1 MTKHYILSFLAVML
15 QAPAFAQMDIASA
28 RQQSLGSTVTISG
41 IVTNGA
47 ELGNIRYIQDATAGL
62 PAFPGSGSV
71 PGFAA
76 TVIRGDSISVT
87 GILVDFNGLLEISP
101 ITNYTIH
108 TSGNALPAPI
118 DLDLQHTLEEYEGS
132 VGRCASVTFK
142 ESGFF
147 TANNLYTIV
156 DPGGHEAVVYIRNGS
171 PIAGTLIPSGAIDLL
186 AIVSDFNGIQL
197 LPRDTD
203 DFIPVGELFFTQLL
217 RQRELSTSSVT
228 FDWMTNIP
236 AEAIISTTYPDLTI
250 RIDTIFA
257 DKDHHTFTL
266 DDLQA
271 GTFYQVSVN
280 AIRPGI
286 NIAGNR
292 IWMSTAS
299 GFDNPIDVY
308 FTQSADPAY
317 SMGPLPVTTSGDAIW
332 DALLT
337 WIATAEST
345 IDVCIYNINE
355 VPIVAALEQ
364 AWQKGVRVRLIA
376 AAATSNTALDPLPS
390 FPVIFG
396 NTAGLMH
403 NKFVIIDA
411 GIPKQSCLWTGS
423 MNFTTP
429 QIYDHY
435 NNMVMLRDPT
445 IAKAY
450 TWEFNEMWGSQD
462 EFPDETQSRFGSK
475 KKDNTP
481 HLFRMG
487 STLVELYF
495 SPSDRT
501 NYYIDEKI
509 KQATNNIS
517 FALLTFTKDDLAESF
532 IANYKM
538 GINVRGI
545 IDNINDNGSEY
556 ALLIQNGVPVK
567 DHTPSTILHHK
578 YAIMDEAMV
587 VTGSHNW
594 SNAANS
600 INDENTV
607 IIHDAAVANVFRQ
620 EFEARWNELAPLSV
634 SHPQEWTMRFSVW
647 DVKDNL
653 VWVRSETTQ
662 EESGYWQILNVLGHT
677 IFSGKTTAC
686 PEGTAWHQLELPLL
700 PDGPYILQWC
710 NQHIPR
716 AQMFIVR

>member
-1 MTKHYILSFLAVML
+1 MTKHYILSFLAGILLV
-15 QAPAFAQMDIASA
+15 PALAQMDIASA
-28 RQQSLGSTVTISG
+28 RQQSLGSTVTIRG

-62 PAFPGSGSV
+62 PAFPGSGSI

-76 TVIRGDSISVT
+76 TVNRGDSISVT

-101 ITNYTIH
+101 IIDFTIH
-108 TSGNALPAPI
+108 TSGNPLPVPI
-118 DLDLQHTLEEYEGS
+118 DLDLQHSIEEYEGL
-132 VGRCASVTFK
+132 VGRCTSVTFK

-147 TANNLYTIV
+147 TANNLYTII

-171 PIAGTLIPSGAIDLL
+171 PIVGTLIPSGAIDLL
-186 AIVSDFNGIQL
+186 AIVSDFNGSQL
-197 LPRDTD
+197 LPRDAE

-217 RQRELSTSSVT
+217 RQRDLSTSTVT
-228 FDWMTNIP
+228 FDWKTNIP
-236 AEAIISTTYPDLTI
+236 AEALITTTYPDLTI
-250 RIDTIFA
+250 RMDTIFA
-257 DKDHHTFTL
+257 NKAQHTFTL

-299 GFDNPIDVY
+299 GFDNPVEVY

-317 SMGPLPVTTSGDAIW
+317 SMGPLPVTTSGDAIM

-337 WIATAEST
+337 WIAAAEST

-376 AAATSNTALDPLPS
+376 ADATSNTALDPLPS

-396 NTAGLMH
+396 NTSGLMH

-411 GIPKQSCLWTGS
+411 GIPDHSCLWTGS

-429 QIYDHY
+429 QIYNHY
-435 NNMVMLRDPT
+435 NNMVMLRDPA

-450 TWEFNEMWGSQD
+450 TWEFNEMWGAQD
-462 EFPDETQSRFGSK
+462 EFPDEMLSRFGSM
-475 KKDNTP
+475 KKDDTP

-487 STLVELYF
+487 STLVEVYF

-501 NYYIDEKI
+501 NFYIDEKI
-509 KQATNNIS
+509 KQAENNVS
-517 FALLTFTKDDLAESF
+517 FALLTFTKDDLGESL
-532 IANYKM
+532 IAKHKM

-545 IDNINDNGSEY
+545 IDNVNDNGSEY
-556 ALLIQNGVPVK
+556 ALLLQNGIAVK
-567 DHTPSTILHHK
+567 DHSPSTILHHK
-578 YAIMDEAMV
+578 YAIMDDAMI

-600 INDENTV
+600 VNDENTI
-607 IIHDAAVANVFRQ
+607 IIHDASVANVFRQ

-634 SHPQEWTMRFSVW
+634 SHPNEWPMRFSVW

-653 VWVRSETTQ
+653 IWVRSESTQ
-662 EESGYWQILNVLGHT
+662 EEVGYWKVLNALGTT
-677 IFSGKTTAC
+677 ISSGKTTTC
-686 PEGTAWHQLELPLL
+686 PEGTAWHQLAIPPLPV
-700 PDGPYILQWC
+700 GAYILQWC
-710 NQHIPR
+710 NQHKPC